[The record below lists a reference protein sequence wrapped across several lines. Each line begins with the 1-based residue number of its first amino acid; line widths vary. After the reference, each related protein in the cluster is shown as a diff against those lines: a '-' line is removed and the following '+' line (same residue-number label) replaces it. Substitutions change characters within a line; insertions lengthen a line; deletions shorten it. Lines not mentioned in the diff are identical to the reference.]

1 MARGKRTK
9 SKVLKAIVALY
20 DAGMTGAEI
29 ADVFETP
36 VGRRTIYDWLKTI
49 KRERQRRK
57 ALERERE
64 REKEQVTLSLKPE
77 WQRGESAPRFQN
89 VRRYRS

>member
-36 VGRRTIYDWLKTI
+36 IGRRTIYDYIRVI
-49 KRERQRRK
+49 KEERQRLELAR
-57 ALERERE
+57 LERERE
-64 REKEQVTLSLKPE
+64 QVALDLKPE

-89 VRRYRS
+89 TRYRS

>member
-9 SKVLKAIVALY
+9 SKVLKATVALY

-36 VGRRTIYDWLKTI
+36 IGRRTIYDHIRVI
-49 KRERQRRK
+49 KEERRR
-57 ALERERE
+57 LERLEQERERE
-64 REKEQVTLSLKPE
+64 QVTLNLKPE
-77 WQRGESAPRFQN
+77 WQRGESAPRLQN
-89 VRRYRS
+89 IRRYRS